1 MNVMQART
9 CIEEAHS
16 HPSHPFSNDNSCM
29 DFGFAFESDLVFS
42 QFEFTLFP
50 RFPNAFAMRDY
61 RNAPWPERF
70 EFYAQPR
77 RGIKAARKGL
87 DRAAFKKFTVSSV
100 QA

>member
-42 QFEFTLFP
+42 QFEFTHCVPSLS
-50 RFPNAFAMRDY
+50 
-61 RNAPWPERF
+61 ERF
-70 EFYAQPR
+70 R
-77 RGIKAARKGL
+77 DARLPKC
-87 DRAAFKKFTVSSV
+87 SV
-100 QA
+100 AGKI